1 MTDKKSNATMFA
13 VLFCSIQDLIA
24 SRPDMD
30 LVHPE
35 RRDAMALSL
44 AEWVTEAIE
53 KYYKG
58 QAAHGGD
65 IIDRDLA
72 KEIQQEQIDLYWY
85 TAARSWKESE
95 K

>member
-1 MTDKKSNATMFA
+1 MTEKEKSIRLDM
-13 VLFCSIQDLIA
+13 LFGAIQDA
-24 SRPDMD
+24 VEGHPKHR
-30 LVHPE
+30 LVKSG
-35 RRDAMALSL
+35 RRDSMAASL
-44 AEWVTEAIE
+44 TGFVIQAID
-53 KYYKG
+53 KYYAG
-58 QAAHGGD
+58 QKAHGGD